1 MNITVI
7 NNEQEYQLPVSGWMI
22 FLRHMRTNWTRL
34 PEKADREFRLL
45 ALVIG
50 DYENK
55 HYPLPKADPIEFIKF
70 MMEQKCLKVKD
81 IADCFGSTHRAYEVL
96 NRKRNLTLA
105 MIRKLRVALGVR
117 QMLYWRQ

>member
-7 NNEQEYQLPVSGWMI
+7 NNEQEYQAACKRMDD
-22 FLRHMRTNWTRL
+22 FLEAHADELDRL

-55 HYPLPKADPIEFIKF
+55 HYPHP
-70 MMEQKCLKVKD
+70 
-81 IADCFGSTHRAYEVL
+81 
-96 NRKRNLTLA
+96 
-105 MIRKLRVALGVR
+105 
-117 QMLYWRQ
+117 

>member
-7 NNEQEYQLPVSGWMI
+7 NDEQEYQAACKRMDD
-22 FLRHMRTNWTRL
+22 FLEAHADELDRL

-81 IADCFGSTHRAYEVL
+81 IAACFGSTHRAYEVL

-105 MIRKLRVALGVR
+105 MIRKLRVALGCSADA
-117 QMLYWRQ
+117 LLEA